1 MEAVCVEEVL
11 ALLVALDA
19 ALGAADA
26 LARDAPQQPLALVA
40 VRRLLRRPQHEVVRR
55 RRRDRVNHSLQRLL
69 VHVQFLSGGKRTV
82 NERQMLPNKFRD
94 RLALTKVTDR
104 TSVPFLVYIH
114 GLPHPHLTW
123 RRITYAFLLSLP
135 PFFFL
140 FPSLPS
146 RAIRKAEKGASRAA
160 AKQFCRWSETRRA
173 RHARHGEHARTR
185 GSVTLSL
192 RPLFARPPPPAPS
205 LSDCAPHN
213 CVYFTYISREAALGR
228 QP

>member
-69 VHVQFLSGGKRTV
+69 VHVQFLSSGKRTV

-94 RLALTKVTDR
+94 RLALTKVTSR
-104 TSVPFLVYIH
+104 RSVPFLVYIH

-123 RRITYAFLLSLP
+123 RRITYAFLPSLP

-140 FPSLPS
+140 FSSLPS
-146 RAIRKAEKGASRAA
+146 RAIRKAEKGASGAA

-173 RHARHGEHARTR
+173 RHARHGEHT
-185 GSVTLSL
+185 VTPGIVCPPF
-192 RPLFARPPPPAPS
+192 PLPPS
-205 LSDCAPHN
+205 L
-213 CVYFTYISREAALGR
+213 
-228 QP
+228 